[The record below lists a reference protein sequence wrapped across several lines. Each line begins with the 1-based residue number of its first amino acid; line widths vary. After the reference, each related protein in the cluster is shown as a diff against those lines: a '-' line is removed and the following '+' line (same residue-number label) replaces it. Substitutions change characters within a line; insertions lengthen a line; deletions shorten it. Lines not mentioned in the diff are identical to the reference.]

1 MPPDRRVPPVNTEP
15 ATHDYD
21 ADPLWRSKPLT
32 PAQILAHDIR
42 LESLRADRGPMLE
55 CNEKVPSS
63 LVPDTAALTSPADF
77 ARSKAAA
84 VNPIEERRFKRLEED
99 FGWIRH
105 LRLGKKPNPSAN
117 GSQPAAAKC
126 RWIHCS
132 SKYPEYLN
140 GFLYALIED
149 TKTVSECMH
158 LLDNAVQQKQR
169 FSKHGKHFVP
179 FVAPLTP
186 RSQSAG
192 VGPSYPMLISTPWLD
207 WSVNGQTPPL
217 RFQVDR
223 KEGYTSSRS
232 SCHPMRSLLAY
243 YFRLEDTREREI
255 SQVFSRNKPWQ
266 GDREIDLRIR
276 QWYGHYPSALNV
288 DELWLLAIDAE
299 HIVTFS
305 SNQTWKARWPPLQ
318 LTSRISDVA
327 FRDVRNMS
335 LRSHQNDNQE
345 YTAMT
350 HVITALSGAM
360 GMMHRSFWQDLP
372 LCLTDRFAGHLGH
385 LQYGLHRSPTTKL
398 VMDLLAC
405 QEELNIVIQITQ
417 KQLDLIHQVHEL
429 TRTSTTHHQHTSP
442 SSPSSPHRSIPPPNL
457 PGDPPVS
464 PRSAHNTTYHPLTA
478 SPIAKLQ
485 DNLQRELSDLQDLR
499 DNANTLV
506 SRTIQL
512 VNLRMESSSKAM
524 LVFTVVTIIF
534 LPLNFV
540 TSFFGMNV
548 SDIRDMEATQSLFWL
563 VAMCVTAGV
572 FVASIF
578 LAFQG
583 GKLLDRVLL
592 WIDAR
597 KERASL
603 RAPAYNGNLR
613 VADAY
618 KPNSYKLR

>member
-1 MPPDRRVPPVNTEP
+1 MPPDKRVPPVNTESSLR
-15 ATHDYD
+15 DYD

-32 PAQILAHDIR
+32 PAQILTHDIK

-55 CNEKVPSS
+55 CNETAPSS
-63 LVPDTAALTSPADF
+63 LVPDSAALTSRADF
-77 ARSKAAA
+77 ARSEAAA
-84 VNPIEERRFKRLEED
+84 VNPIEERRFKRFEED

-105 LRLGKKPNPSAN
+105 LRLKDKHKSPAD
-117 GSQPAAAKC
+117 GSLPTAAKC

-149 TKTVSECMH
+149 TKAVSECMH

-179 FVAPLTP
+179 FVTPLTS
-186 RSQSAG
+186 RSQSG

-207 WSVNGQTPPL
+207 WSINGQTPPL
-217 RFQVDR
+217 RFQIDR

-243 YFRLEDTREREI
+243 YFRLEDTRGREV

-288 DELWLLAIDAE
+288 DELWMLAIDAE

-327 FRDVRNMS
+327 FRDVRNMFH
-335 LRSHQNDNQE
+335 RSHQNDTQQ

-350 HVITALSGAM
+350 HVVTALSGAM

-385 LQYGLHRSPTTKL
+385 LQYGLHRSPTSKL

-417 KQLDLIHQVHEL
+417 KQLDLIHQVQEL
-429 TRTSTTHHQHTSP
+429 TMISIPQGQHAPP
-442 SSPSSPHRSIPPPNL
+442 SSPRHSISAPDRL
-457 PGDPPVS
+457 SGDPPVLS
-464 PRSAHNTTYHPLTA
+464 RSTHNTSYHLLTA
-478 SPIAKLQ
+478 DPIAKLQ

-548 SDIRDMEATQSLFWL
+548 SDIRDMQATQSLFWL

-572 FVASIF
+572 FVASVF

-583 GKLLDRVLL
+583 GKLLDRLLL
-592 WIDAR
+592 WWDAR

-603 RAPAYNGNLR
+603 ENSSYTGNRRL
-613 VADAY
+613 ADTY
-618 KPNSYKLR
+618 EPNSYKMR

>member
-1 MPPDRRVPPVNTEP
+1 
-15 ATHDYD
+15 
-21 ADPLWRSKPLT
+21 
-32 PAQILAHDIR
+32 
-42 LESLRADRGPMLE
+42 
-55 CNEKVPSS
+55 
-63 LVPDTAALTSPADF
+63 
-77 ARSKAAA
+77 
-84 VNPIEERRFKRLEED
+84 
-99 FGWIRH
+99 
-105 LRLGKKPNPSAN
+105 
-117 GSQPAAAKC
+117 
-126 RWIHCS
+126 
-132 SKYPEYLN
+132 
-140 GFLYALIED
+140 
-149 TKTVSECMH
+149 
-158 LLDNAVQQKQR
+158 
-169 FSKHGKHFVP
+169 
-179 FVAPLTP
+179 
-186 RSQSAG
+186 
-192 VGPSYPMLISTPWLD
+192 
-207 WSVNGQTPPL
+207 
-217 RFQVDR
+217 
-223 KEGYTSSRS
+223 
-232 SCHPMRSLLAY
+232 
-243 YFRLEDTREREI
+243 
-255 SQVFSRNKPWQ
+255 
-266 GDREIDLRIR
+266 
-276 QWYGHYPSALNV
+276 
-288 DELWLLAIDAE
+288 
-299 HIVTFS
+299 
-305 SNQTWKARWPPLQ
+305 
-318 LTSRISDVA
+318 
-327 FRDVRNMS
+327 VRNMS

-429 TRTSTTHHQHTSP
+429 TGTSTQDQHASP
-442 SSPSSPHRSIPPPNL
+442 SSPSSPRRPISTPTL
-457 PGDPPVS
+457 PGDPLAA
-464 PRSAHNTTYHPLTA
+464 PRPTQNTTYHPLTA

-548 SDIRDMEATQSLFWL
+548 SDIRDMQATQSLFWL

-583 GKLLDRVLL
+583 GKLLDRMLL

-603 RAPAYNGNLR
+603 RTSAYNGNLR
-613 VADAY
+613 MADAY

>member
-15 ATHDYD
+15 PTRDYD
-21 ADPLWRSKPLT
+21 ADPLWKSKPLT
-32 PAQILAHDIR
+32 PAQILTHDIK

-55 CNEKVPSS
+55 CNEKAPSS
-63 LVPDTAALTSPADF
+63 LVPDSAAMTSRADF
-77 ARSKAAA
+77 VRSEAAA

-105 LRLGKKPNPSAN
+105 LRLKDKPKPSADD
-117 GSQPAAAKC
+117 SQPAAAQC

-140 GFLYALIED
+140 GFLYALLED

-179 FVAPLTP
+179 FVTPLTP
-186 RSQSAG
+186 RSPGGNGS
-192 VGPSYPMLISTPWLD
+192 SYPMLISTPWLD
-207 WSVNGQTPPL
+207 WSINGQTPPL
-217 RFQVDR
+217 RFQIDR

-243 YFRLEDTREREI
+243 YFRLEDTREREV
-255 SQVFSRNKPWQ
+255 SQVFSRNTPWQ
-266 GDREIDLRIR
+266 GDREIDLRSR

-327 FRDVRNMS
+327 FRDVRNMFH
-335 LRSHQNDNQE
+335 RSHQNDTQE

-350 HVITALSGAM
+350 HVVTALSGAM

-417 KQLDLIHQVHEL
+417 KQLDLIHEVHEL
-429 TRTSTTHHQHTSP
+429 TGTSTSQDQHASP
-442 SSPSSPHRSIPPPNL
+442 SSPRRSIPPLTL

-464 PRSAHNTTYHPLTA
+464 PRSTHNTFYHPMTA

-485 DNLQRELSDLQDLR
+485 DNLQRELFDLQDLR

-548 SDIRDMEATQSLFWL
+548 SDIRNMQATQSLFWL

-583 GKLLDRVLL
+583 GKLLDRMLL

-597 KERASL
+597 KERAAL
-603 RAPAYNGNLR
+603 KAPAYNGNFRL
-613 VADAY
+613 ASPYNFNGY
-618 KPNSYKLR
+618 KMR

>member
-1 MPPDRRVPPVNTEP
+1 
-15 ATHDYD
+15 
-21 ADPLWRSKPLT
+21 
-32 PAQILAHDIR
+32 
-42 LESLRADRGPMLE
+42 MLE
-55 CNEKVPSS
+55 CNEKAPSS
-63 LVPDTAALTSPADF
+63 LVPDSAATTSRADF
-77 ARSKAAA
+77 ARSEAAA

-105 LRLGKKPNPSAN
+105 LRLKDKPNPSAD
-117 GSQPAAAKC
+117 GSQPAAANC

-140 GFLYALIED
+140 GFLYALVED
-149 TKTVSECMH
+149 TKIVSECMH

-179 FVAPLTP
+179 FVTPLTP
-186 RSQSAG
+186 LSHGGSG
-192 VGPSYPMLISTPWLD
+192 SSYPMLISTPWLD
-207 WSVNGQTPPL
+207 WSINGQTPPL
-217 RFQVDR
+217 RFQIDR

-232 SCHPMRSLLAY
+232 SCHPIRSLLAY
-243 YFRLEDTREREI
+243 YFRLEDTREREV

-327 FRDVRNMS
+327 FRDVRNMFH
-335 LRSHQNDNQE
+335 RSHQNDTQE

-417 KQLDLIHQVHEL
+417 KQLDLIHEVHEL
-429 TRTSTTHHQHTSP
+429 TGTSTSQDQHASR
-442 SSPSSPHRSIPPPNL
+442 SSPRRSIPPLTL

-464 PRSAHNTTYHPLTA
+464 PRSTHNTFYHPMTA
-478 SPIAKLQ
+478 NPIAKLQ

-548 SDIRDMEATQSLFWL
+548 SDIRNMQATQSLFWL

-583 GKLLDRVLL
+583 GKLLDRMLL

-597 KERASL
+597 KERAAL
-603 RAPAYNGNLR
+603 KTPAYNGNSRL
-613 VADAY
+613 ASPYNLNGY
-618 KPNSYKLR
+618 KMR

>member
-1 MPPDRRVPPVNTEP
+1 MPPDKRVPPINTDSP
-15 ATHDYD
+15 PHDYD

-32 PAQILAHDIR
+32 PAQILAHDIK

-55 CNEKVPSS
+55 CNEKTPSS
-63 LVPDTAALTSPADF
+63 LVPDAAALTSRANF

-84 VNPIEERRFKRLEED
+84 VNPIEERRFARLEED
-99 FGWIRH
+99 FGWLRH
-105 LRLGKKPNPSAN
+105 LRLKDRQSSPAN
-117 GSQPAAAKC
+117 ASHDTPVKC

-140 GFLYALIED
+140 GFLYALVED
-149 TKTVSECMH
+149 TKAVSECMH

-179 FVAPLTP
+179 FVAPLTSRP
-186 RSQSAG
+186 QG
-192 VGPSYPMLISTPWLD
+192 GNTPSYPMLISTPWMD

-217 RFQVDR
+217 RFQIDR

-255 SQVFSRNKPWQ
+255 TQVFSRNKPWQ

-299 HIVTFS
+299 HVVTFS

-327 FRDVRNMS
+327 FRDVRNMFH
-335 LRSHQNDNQE
+335 RTHHNDSEE

-417 KQLDLIHQVHEL
+417 KQLDLIQQVQEL
-429 TRTSTTHHQHTSP
+429 TGTSTPQGQQASP
-442 SSPSSPHRSIPPPNL
+442 SSPRRSIPEPGL
-457 PGDPPVS
+457 PGDPPATS
-464 PRSAHNTTYHPLTA
+464 RSTHNTTYHPLSA

-548 SDIRDMEATQSLFWL
+548 SDIRDMQATQSLFWL

-572 FVASIF
+572 FVSSIF

-583 GKLLDRVLL
+583 GKLLDRLLL
-592 WIDAR
+592 WIDTR

-603 RAPAYNGNLR
+603 RVPAYNGNLR
-613 VADAY
+613 LADAY
-618 KPNSYKLR
+618 KPNSYRLR

>member
-15 ATHDYD
+15 PTRDYD
-21 ADPLWRSKPLT
+21 ADPLWKSKPLT
-32 PAQILAHDIR
+32 PAQILTHDIK

-55 CNEKVPSS
+55 CNERAPSS
-63 LVPDTAALTSPADF
+63 LVPDAAATTSRADF
-77 ARSKAAA
+77 ARSEAAA

-99 FGWIRH
+99 FGWIKH
-105 LRLGKKPNPSAN
+105 LRLKDRPNPSAD
-117 GSQPAAAKC
+117 GSQTAAANC

-140 GFLYALIED
+140 GFLYALVED
-149 TKTVSECMH
+149 TKIVSKCMH

-179 FVAPLTP
+179 FVTLLTP
-186 RSQSAG
+186 LSHGGSG
-192 VGPSYPMLISTPWLD
+192 SSYPMLISTPWLD
-207 WSVNGQTPPL
+207 WSINGQTPPL
-217 RFQVDR
+217 RFQIDR

-232 SCHPMRSLLAY
+232 SCHPIRSLLAY
-243 YFRLEDTREREI
+243 YFRLEDTREREV

-327 FRDVRNMS
+327 FRDVRNMFH
-335 LRSHQNDNQE
+335 RSHQNDTQE

-417 KQLDLIHQVHEL
+417 KQLDLINEVHEL
-429 TRTSTTHHQHTSP
+429 TRTSTSQDQHASP
-442 SSPSSPHRSIPPPNL
+442 SSPRRSIPPLSL

-464 PRSAHNTTYHPLTA
+464 PRSTQNTFHHPLTA

-548 SDIRDMEATQSLFWL
+548 SDIRNMQATQSLFWL

-583 GKLLDRVLL
+583 GKILDRMLL

-597 KERASL
+597 KERAAL
-603 RAPAYNGNLR
+603 KAPAYNGNFRL
-613 VADAY
+613 ASPYNLNGY
-618 KPNSYKLR
+618 KMR